1 MKANSRP
8 LPCLK
13 CGDDGNI
20 HVYQYDHGIHHVEC
34 VGCNYLGPPG
44 ANMDQAIA
52 LHNEKVTVALK
63 KIGEEEM
70 LRKAKEAIKGE
81 VADEADWTFDS
92 QSSGMQIDAVCHRAA
107 VAATAPYLQEI
118 ARLRSA
124 VSTAQGYMLNAA
136 IDLQTGTKKATT
148 LATLNGGI
156 ARMREALNEGH
167 DQ

>member
-20 HVYQYDHGIHHVEC
+20 HVYRYDHGVHHVEC
-34 VGCNYLGPPG
+34 VGCNYLGPPA
-44 ANMDQAIA
+44 ANMDQAIT
-52 LHNEKVTVALK
+52 LHNVNVTVALK
-63 KIGEEEM
+63 KMGDEEM
-70 LRKAKEAIKGE
+70 LRKAKEAIKEE

-118 ARLRSA
+118 ARLRAAISA
-124 VSTAQGYMLNAA
+124 AQGYMINAV
-136 IDLQTGTKKATT
+136 IDMQTGTKKTT
-148 LATLNGGI
+148 TIATLEGGI
-156 ARMREALNEGH
+156 KRTREALL
-167 DQ
+167 